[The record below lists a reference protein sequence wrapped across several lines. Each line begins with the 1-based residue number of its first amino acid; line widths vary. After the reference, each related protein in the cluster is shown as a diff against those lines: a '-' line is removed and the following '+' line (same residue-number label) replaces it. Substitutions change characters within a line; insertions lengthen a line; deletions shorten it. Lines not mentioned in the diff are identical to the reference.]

1 MFYALNKDGIRIDAY
16 EADKNE
22 QYTCPIC
29 NNRVILKRGS
39 VNIDHFAHEA
49 NVCEDTWNYDMSEWH
64 KRMQNYFPRES
75 QEVVVSHKGR
85 KHRADV
91 LIGDMMP
98 MPAMYGLQLIQREI
112 MSLLKTMEKE

>member
-49 NVCEDTWNYDMSEWH
+49 NVC
-64 KRMQNYFPRES
+64 
-75 QEVVVSHKGR
+75 
-85 KHRADV
+85 
-91 LIGDMMP
+91 
-98 MPAMYGLQLIQREI
+98 
-112 MSLLKTMEKE
+112 

>member
-64 KRMQNYFPRES
+64 KRMQNYLRRLNLRASFFLYNFDLYQS
-75 QEVVVSHKGR
+75 QYFVGSSHSGKCVAR
-85 KHRADV
+85 
-91 LIGDMMP
+91 
-98 MPAMYGLQLIQREI
+98 
-112 MSLLKTMEKE
+112 